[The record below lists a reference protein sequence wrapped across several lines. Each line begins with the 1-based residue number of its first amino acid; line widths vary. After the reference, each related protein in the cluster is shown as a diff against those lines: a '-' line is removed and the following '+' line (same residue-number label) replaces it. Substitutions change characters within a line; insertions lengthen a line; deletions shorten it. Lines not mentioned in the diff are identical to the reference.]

1 LPPANSGIE
10 VADKLISKHAVE
22 TGEVEE
28 ALTARPRFGLLRR
41 GIERAKMCI
50 WPWGRPIREDTWL

>member
-1 LPPANSGIE
+1 